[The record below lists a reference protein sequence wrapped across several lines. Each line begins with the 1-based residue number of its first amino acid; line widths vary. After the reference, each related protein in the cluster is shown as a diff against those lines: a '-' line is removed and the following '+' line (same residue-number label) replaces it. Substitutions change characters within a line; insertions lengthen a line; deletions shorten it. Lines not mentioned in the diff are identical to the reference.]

1 MKRLIKYLEE
11 LFAIYI
17 VSKRFKIE
25 FLMDGNLEP
34 LHTTYLEAKN
44 KNDVEKRFNRLDLE
58 SRRDIVSVNVC

>member
-1 MKRLIKYLEE
+1 MKQIIKRIQKA
-11 LFAIYI
+11 FAIHI

-34 LHTTYLEAKN
+34 LHTTYLEGKN